1 MLKHLR
7 ISGLWKWYG
16 TTAFGHFFEES
27 LTACFLVASCLA
39 DDFDSDDTF
48 AEESSLSSSK
58 LRNCWSSGPVKN
70 KI

>member
-1 MLKHLR
+1 M
-7 ISGLWKWYG
+7 IC

-27 LTACFLVASCLA
+27 LTACFLVASWLA

-58 LRNCWSSGPVKN
+58 LRNCSSLGPVKS